1 MKKIIFIFVILFSLM
16 LVGCKEPEPKQ
27 YEIKFIGLDGVVLE
41 TQTLL
46 EGETIVY
53 PEDPL
58 IDGHDFYGW
67 DLFLTTAN
75 SDAVIT
81 AIYEVYTYTVKFY
94 GYDRKLVDE
103 QTVEYGKSATAP
115 TLPERE
121 NTVFLGWS
129 KDFSCVKEDMK
140 IYPEWEKEYCEV
152 TFLDV
157 NGKVIETQK
166 VKNGEAAVA
175 PDVPEV
181 RFHEFKGWDNDFSKV
196 KDDLKVQAIYEMIG
210 DYEMEDV
217 NYWLQVLSKKY
228 DIEAEILTKEDIAKY
243 NEQIL
248 SDYNATRTVDVPE
261 LENVVTKAFV
271 EGLINRYT
279 KINNYPMYNND
290 TKKVLNGSEKNA
302 IIDNRNMFNIP
313 SSVNVKYGICVDF
326 AWMRA
331 YPTNHYSNNWSMDRI
346 QETVV
351 NVGEG
356 VAIYHESK
364 DGNWYFVQS
373 YNYNGW
379 VEKKYI
385 AECSQ
390 DELRAFLKPE
400 EKIVVISDYVTLEN
414 VPVRMGQA
422 LPLVSE
428 TDTTYNVKFPIRNN
442 DGSLTLKEITINKD
456 ENYNKGYLKYT
467 YENVFK
473 QAFKLLGIKYSW
485 GDKELDG
492 RDCSSTTQ
500 SIYNSFGFMMP
511 RNTTQQMYTPGY
523 GDSVTGVNDKYM
535 QNNYKPGTLIYT
547 SSHVMMYLGE
557 NAKGESWLLHNTN
570 ANDAGC
576 ILQSLSSYGGHK
588 MIYVLRLQ

>member
-1 MKKIIFIFVILFSLM
+1 MKILKSILLILLVIL
-16 LVGCKEPEPKQ
+16 LVGCKEPEPKEF
-27 YEIKFIGLDGVVLE
+27 EIKFLGLNDE
-41 TQTLL
+41 IIESQILL
-46 EGETIVY
+46 EGAEVVY
-53 PEDPL
+53 PDDPL
-58 IDGHDFYGW
+58 IEGHDFLGW
-67 DLFLTTAN
+67 DINVTYATEN
-75 SDAVIT
+75 VEIR
-81 AIYEVYTYTVKFY
+81 AIYEAYTFTVKFY
-94 GYDRKLVDE
+94 DYFNKVYEE
-103 QTVEYGKSATAP
+103 QEVKYGQSAITPKELKVENY
-115 TLPERE
+115 L
-121 NTVFLGWS
+121 FMGWN
-129 KDFSCVKEDMK
+129 KDYSCVTENMK
-140 IYPEWEKEYCEV
+140 IYPMYEKEYYEV
-152 TFLDV
+152 TFLDI
-157 NGKVIETQK
+157 NGEVIEVQK

-175 PDVPEV
+175 PEVPEV
-181 RFHEFKGWDNDFSKV
+181 RFHNFKEWDNDFSTI
-196 KDDLKVQAIYEMIG
+196 KDDITVKAIYETEG

-217 NYWLQVLSKKY
+217 NYWLLMLSKKY
-228 DIEAEILTKEDIAKY
+228 DIEEEILTKEEIAKY
-243 NEQIL
+243 NEKIL
-248 SDYNATRTVDVPE
+248 SDYDATRTVDVPE
-261 LENVVTKAFV
+261 LENSVSKSYV

-279 KINNYPMYNND
+279 KINNYPMYNNN
-290 TKKVLNGSEKNA
+290 TQKVLNGAEKNE

-313 SSVNVKYGICVDF
+313 TTVNVKYGICVNF

-390 DELRAFLKPE
+390 DELRAFLKAE
-400 EKIVVISDYVTLEN
+400 EKIVVIADYVTLEN

-428 TDTTYNVKFPIRNN
+428 GETTYNVKFPIRNE
-442 DGSLTLKEITINKD
+442 DGSLLLKEITINKD

-511 RNTTQQMYTPGY
+511 RNTTQQMYIPTY
-523 GDSVTGVNDKYM
+523 GDKVNGVNDNYM
-535 QNNYKPGTLIYT
+535 KTNYKPGTLIYT
-547 SSHVMMYLGE
+547 SSHVMMYIGE
-557 NAKGESWLLHNTN
+557 DEKGQSYLLHNTN

-576 ILQSLSSYGGHK
+576 ILQALSSYGGHK